1 MRRSFG
7 VKLLKAT
14 KNFFNI
20 QMSYVVI
27 NNLTKTFDGFLSKS
41 RLVAVDD
48 VSLEIQKGEILGL
61 LGVNGAGKT
70 TMLKMICGLLK
81 PTRGEIRINGL
92 ELEKHRSTL
101 LNRISAVLEGS
112 RNSLWS
118 MTVRQNLTYFG
129 FLKHTHGHLLKDRG
143 SELLH
148 FFQLD
153 HKENEVVKNLSKGM
167 KQKLAI
173 VLAFIS
179 DPDLILLDEPTL
191 GLDVR
196 TAKLVKQRLV
206 QLARQKR
213 KTVLLTS
220 HQIEMVEE
228 ICDRVAIINQG
239 KIIALDRTDKLLKQ
253 MDREQ
258 YVFEFEKPRD
268 LPALEDV
275 PEFNGCELIPA
286 PGDGGHLSLRLVV
299 DHRADLSRALDAFKK
314 HNLSILSIS
323 RSKPSLENIFVKMT
337 ESPREP

>member
-1 MRRSFG
+1 MQNGGNHISRF
-7 VKLLKAT
+7 
-14 KNFFNI
+14 
-20 QMSYVVI
+20 YVEI
-27 NNLTKTFDGFLSKS
+27 INLTKAFDGFFSKQP
-41 RLVAVDD
+41 LVAVDD
-48 VSLEIQKGEILGL
+48 VSLTVRKGEILGL

-81 PTRGEIRINGL
+81 PTSGEIRINGL
-92 ELEKHRSTL
+92 ELEKHRAAL
-101 LNRISAVLEGS
+101 LNQISAVLEGS

-129 FLKHTHGHLLKDRG
+129 FLKNTHGRILRDRG

-196 TAKLVKQRLV
+196 TAKLVKQRIV
-206 QLARQKR
+206 QLARQKH

-239 KIIALDRTDKLLKQ
+239 KIIAIDRTDKLLKQ
-253 MDREQ
+253 MGREQ
-258 YVFEFEKPRD
+258 YIFEFEKPPNP
-268 LPALEDV
+268 PAWEDI
-275 PEFNGCELIPA
+275 PGIDGCELIPA
-286 PGDGGHLSLRLVV
+286 PEDGDHLFLRMVV
-299 DHRADLSRALDAFKK
+299 DHRTDLPRALGAFKEQ
-314 HNLSILSIS
+314 NLNILSIS
-323 RSKPSLENIFVKMT
+323 RSKPSLEDIFVKMI
-337 ESPREP
+337 ESPGES